1 MPVHSAKMLIFIYIY
16 YLTMQAGLFQEFARV
31 FPCFLVGGKTCP
43 FYWTEY
49 GVYFLNWNGGIVMS
63 YLKDLN
69 PQQHEAVIT
78 TEGYIRVIAGA
89 GSGKTKTLT
98 SRYMYLVDQ
107 LGISTANIL
116 CVTFTNKAAA
126 EMKKRIRR
134 FLPDQDL
141 GRITT
146 FHGFCVG
153 LLKEDCHVICYPTTF
168 IVLDEEDKE
177 AILRRVFEDLG
188 ITNRDLTIKDAI
200 DHIGWRKGGRG
211 YVKTLIGNPEK
222 IRNLSEEAT
231 TLKDKVMYRYF
242 WEQRKCYG
250 LDFDDLVYFAL
261 YILEQDKDTRVKWQ
275 QRLEYVMIDEFQ
287 DIDKDQYALADILS
301 AYHKNLFV
309 VGDPDQTI
317 YTWRGADV
325 KFILEFDSR
334 HESTKTIYLNTNY
347 RSVPQILTASNA
359 LIDKNRD
366 RLKKRL
372 EAVRPDERKPLY
384 FHAKTTQL
392 EADWLTANMRALHD
406 GGMAYSSIAVL
417 YRAHYVSRA
426 VEESLIRNKIPYVLY
441 SGVEFYKRKEI
452 KDILCYLRM
461 IYCGDDISFLRTVNE
476 PRRGIGRT
484 RISTLKEYSQ
494 LHGCSLYDALVANL
508 EMELFRRS
516 KAREYVRL
524 IEKYRAIYDGM
535 DLTDLLAGVLAESGY
550 EDMLRSSGEE
560 DRLDNLAELKQAIY
574 DFERKAGEEV
584 TLGNYLDHAALF
596 TNMDQ
601 TERAQA
607 VKLMTIHAA
616 KGLEFP
622 VVFLCGLSEGI
633 FPGKRANTRE
643 KLEEERRLCY
653 VAFTRARDR
662 LFLSDAAG
670 SNYDGSFRYPS
681 RFLFNAEKANVDYVV
696 PLDPDLEERALEEI
710 RKTEDFSSGREK
722 SSDMVG
728 KRICHAVFGQGT
740 VIGIPRGQE
749 GVIVQF
755 DSMVTPRTFGPAAK
769 LVYFT

>member
-1 MPVHSAKMLIFIYIY
+1 MD
-16 YLTMQAGLFQEFARV
+16 
-31 FPCFLVGGKTCP
+31 
-43 FYWTEY
+43 
-49 GVYFLNWNGGIVMS
+49 
-63 YLKDLN
+63 YLKELN
-69 PQQHEAVIT
+69 KDQYEAATT
-78 TEGYIRVIAGA
+78 TEGFIRVVAGA

-98 SRYMYLVDQ
+98 ARFMYLVEA

-134 FLPDQDL
+134 QLPDQDL

-153 LLKEDCHVICYPTTF
+153 LLKEDCHVVQYPTTF

-177 AILRRVFEDLG
+177 AMLRTVFEDLG
-188 ITNRDLTIKDAI
+188 ITGRDMTIKDAV
-200 DHIGWRKGGRG
+200 DYIGWRKGGRG
-211 YVKTLIGNPEK
+211 YVKTLIDPN
-222 IRNLSEEAT
+222 IDHILSLVESAG

-242 WEQRKCYG
+242 YEQRKCYG
-250 LDFDDLVYFAL
+250 LDFDDLVYFTL
-261 YILEQDKDTRVKWQ
+261 YILEHDKSTREKWQ
-275 QRLEYVMIDEFQ
+275 QRLEYVMVDEFQ

-301 AYHKNLFV
+301 GYHKNLFV

-334 HESTKTIYLNTNY
+334 HENVKTIYLNTNY
-347 RSVPQILTASNA
+347 RSVPQILSASNA
-359 LIDKNRD
+359 LIDKNRE
-366 RLKKRL
+366 RLKKQL
-372 EAVRPDERKPLY
+372 TPVRPDARKPLY
-384 FHAKTTQL
+384 CHARTSQL
-392 EADWLTANMRALHD
+392 EADWMTAQMRAMHEA
-406 GGMAYSSIAVL
+406 GRAYSDMGVL

-426 VEESLIRNKIPYVLY
+426 VEESLIRKKIPYVLY
-441 SGVEFYKRKEI
+441 SGVDFYKRKEI

-461 IYCGDDISFLRTVNE
+461 VYSGDDVSFLRTVNE
-476 PRRGIGRT
+476 PRRGVGRT
-484 RISTLKEYSQ
+484 RIRALKEYAE
-494 LHGCSLYDALVANL
+494 LNRCNLYEALLINL
-508 EMELFRRS
+508 ETDLFRRS
-516 KAREYVRL
+516 RAREYVRL
-524 IEKYRAIYDGM
+524 IEKYRAVFDGM
-535 DLTDLLAGVLAESGY
+535 DLTDLLSGVLSESGY
-550 EDMLRSSGEE
+550 EQMLRSSGEE

-584 TLGNYLDHAALF
+584 SLGNYLDHAALF

-607 VKLMTIHAA
+607 VKLMTVHAA

-643 KLEEERRLCY
+643 KLEEERRLAY
-653 VAFTRARDR
+653 VAFTRARDK

-670 SNYDGSFRYPS
+670 VNYDGSFRYPS
-681 RFLFNAEKANVDYVV
+681 RFLFNAEKQNLDYVTE
-696 PLDPDLEERALEEI
+696 LDPDLVEDAMEHI
-710 RKTEDFSSGREK
+710 RKTEAMESPSQKQDAA
-722 SSDMVG
+722 VG
-728 KRICHAVFGQGT
+728 KRVCHPVFGEGT

-749 GVIVQF
+749 GYIIQF
-755 DSMVTPRTFGPAAK
+755 DKMVTPRTFGPSVK
-769 LVYFT
+769 LIFL

>member
-1 MPVHSAKMLIFIYIY
+1 M
-16 YLTMQAGLFQEFARV
+16 E
-31 FPCFLVGGKTCP
+31 
-43 FYWTEY
+43 
-49 GVYFLNWNGGIVMS
+49 

-69 PQQHEAVIT
+69 TEQLEAAT
-78 TEGYIRVIAGA
+78 STEGYIRVVAGA

-98 SRYMYLVDQ
+98 ARYLYLVDQ

-134 FLPDQDL
+134 SLPDQDL

-153 LLKEDCHVICYPTTF
+153 LLKEDCHVVQYPSTF

-177 AILRRVFEDLG
+177 SILRTVFEDLG
-188 ITNRDLTIKDAI
+188 ISSRDMTIKEAV

-211 YVKTLIGNPEK
+211 YVKTLIGELEQL
-222 IRNLSEEAT
+222 RLLADSAT

-242 WEQRKCYG
+242 YEQRKCYG
-250 LDFDDLVYFAL
+250 LDFDDLVYFVL
-261 YILEQDKDTRVKWQ
+261 YILQQSRETREKWQ
-275 QRLEYVMIDEFQ
+275 SRLEYIMVDEFQ

-301 AYHKNLFV
+301 GYHKNLFV

-334 HESTKTIYLNTNY
+334 HENVKTIYLNTNY

-366 RLKKRL
+366 RLKKQL
-372 EAVRPDERKPLY
+372 CAVRSDARKPLY
-384 FHAKTTQL
+384 YHAKTGQL
-392 EADWLTANMRALHD
+392 EADWMTANMRALHEA
-406 GGMAYSSIAVL
+406 GMPYSAMGVL
-417 YRAHYVSRA
+417 YRAHYVSRT

-476 PRRGIGRT
+476 PRRGVGRT
-484 RISTLKEYSQ
+484 RIAALKEYAAMHQ
-494 LHGCSLYDALVANL
+494 CSLYEALL
-508 EMELFRRS
+508 SCLDTDLFRRS
-516 KAREYVRL
+516 RAREYARL
-524 IEKYRAIYDGM
+524 IEKYRAIFDGM
-535 DLTDLLAGVLAESGY
+535 DLTDLLAGVLSESGY
-550 EDMLRSSGEE
+550 EDMLRTNGEE
-560 DRLDNLAELKQAIY
+560 ERLDNLAELKQAIY
-574 DFERKAGEEV
+574 DFARKAGEEV
-584 TLGNYLDHAALF
+584 SLGNYLDHAALF

-601 TERAQA
+601 TEKAQA
-607 VKLMTIHAA
+607 VKLMTVHAA

-653 VAFTRARDR
+653 VAFTRAKDR

-681 RFLFNAEKANVDYVV
+681 RFLFNAEKENVEYAV
-696 PLDPDLEERALEEI
+696 PLDPELEERAMEQI
-710 RKTEDFSSGREK
+710 RKTEDFGQRVEIPDEK
-722 SSDMVG
+722 IG
-728 KRICHAVFGQGT
+728 KRILHPVFGEGT
-740 VIGIPRGQE
+740 VIGTPRGQE
-749 GVIVQF
+749 GIIVQF
-755 DSMVTPRTFGPAAK
+755 VSMVTPRTFGSGAK
-769 LVYFT
+769 ITWLT

>member
-1 MPVHSAKMLIFIYIY
+1 MD
-16 YLTMQAGLFQEFARV
+16 
-31 FPCFLVGGKTCP
+31 
-43 FYWTEY
+43 
-49 GVYFLNWNGGIVMS
+49 

-69 PQQHEAVIT
+69 PEQLEAVTT
-78 TEGYIRVIAGA
+78 TEGYIRVVAGA

-98 SRYMYLVDQ
+98 ARYMYLVEQ

-134 FLPDQDL
+134 SLPDQDL

-153 LLKEDCHVICYPTTF
+153 LLKEDCHVVQYPSTF

-177 AILRRVFEDLG
+177 AILRTVFEDLG
-188 ITNRDLTIKDAI
+188 ITSREMTIKEAV

-211 YVKTLIGNPEK
+211 YVKTLIGDPEK
-222 IRNLSEEAT
+222 LRQLANEAT
-231 TLKDKVMYRYF
+231 TLKDKVLYRYF
-242 WEQRKCYG
+242 YEQRKCYG
-250 LDFDDLVYFAL
+250 LDFDDLVYFVL
-261 YILEQDKDTRVKWQ
+261 YILQNSKETREKWQ
-275 QRLEYVMIDEFQ
+275 SRLEYIMVDEFQ

-301 AYHKNLFV
+301 GYHKNLFV

-334 HESTKTIYLNTNY
+334 HEDVKTIYLNTNY
-347 RSVPQILTASNA
+347 RSIPQILTASNA

-366 RLKKRL
+366 RLKKQL
-372 EAVRPDERKPLY
+372 SAVRPDSRKPLY
-384 FHAKTTQL
+384 FHAKTGQM
-392 EADWLTANMRALHD
+392 EADWMTANMRALHEA
-406 GGMAYSSIAVL
+406 GMPYSAMGVL
-417 YRAHYVSRA
+417 YRAHYVSRT
-426 VEESLIRNKIPYVLY
+426 VEESLIKNKIPYVLY

-461 IYCGDDISFLRTVNE
+461 VYCGDDISFLRTVNE
-476 PRRGIGRT
+476 PRRGVGRT
-484 RISTLKEYSQ
+484 RIGALKEYAA
-494 LHGCSLYDALVANL
+494 LHKCSLYEALLACLDTV
-508 EMELFRRS
+508 LFRRS
-516 KAREYVRL
+516 RAKEYARL
-524 IEKYRAIYDGM
+524 IEKYRAIFDGM
-535 DLTDLLAGVLAESGY
+535 DLTDLLAGILSESGY

-560 DRLDNLAELKQAIY
+560 ERLDNLAELKQAIY

-601 TERAQA
+601 TEKAQA

-653 VAFTRARDR
+653 VAFTRAKDR

-681 RFLFNAEKANVDYVV
+681 RFLFNAEKDNVEYAA
-696 PLDPDLEERALEEI
+696 PLDPELEERALEQI
-710 RKTEDFSSGREK
+710 RKTEDTASRPAQPCEQ
-722 SSDMVG
+722 VG
-728 KRICHAVFGQGT
+728 KRILHPVFGEGT
-740 VIGIPRGQE
+740 VIGTPRGQE
-749 GVIVQF
+749 GIIVQF
-755 DSMVTPRTFGPAAK
+755 ETMVTPRTFGPAAK
-769 LVYFT
+769 IVWLT

>member
-1 MPVHSAKMLIFIYIY
+1 M
-16 YLTMQAGLFQEFARV
+16 E
-31 FPCFLVGGKTCP
+31 
-43 FYWTEY
+43 
-49 GVYFLNWNGGIVMS
+49 
-63 YLKDLN
+63 YLKELN
-69 PQQHEAVIT
+69 PEQLEAATT
-78 TEGYIRVIAGA
+78 TEGFIRVVAGA

-98 SRYMYLVDQ
+98 ARYMYLVDQ

-134 FLPDQDL
+134 QLPDQDL

-153 LLKEDCHVICYPTTF
+153 LLKEDCHVVRYPSTF

-177 AILRRVFEDLG
+177 SILRTVFENLG
-188 ITNRDLTIKDAI
+188 ITSRDLTIREAV

-211 YVKTLIGNPEK
+211 YVKTLIGDPEK
-222 IRNLSEEAT
+222 LRRLSDEAT
-231 TLKDKVMYRYF
+231 TLKDKVLYRYF
-242 WEQRKCYG
+242 YEQRKCYG
-250 LDFDDLVYFAL
+250 LDFDDLVYFVL
-261 YILEQDKDTRVKWQ
+261 YILEKDSITREKWQ
-275 QRLEYVMIDEFQ
+275 QRLEYIMVDEFQ

-301 AYHKNLFV
+301 GYHKNLFV

-334 HESTKTIYLNTNY
+334 HESATTIYLNTNY

-359 LIDKNRD
+359 LIDKNRN
-366 RLKKRL
+366 RLKKQL
-372 EAVRPDERKPLY
+372 SSVRSDARKPLY
-384 FHAKTTQL
+384 FHAKTGQL
-392 EADWLTANMRALHD
+392 EADWMTANMRALHE
-406 GGMAYSSIAVL
+406 GGMPYSAMGVL
-417 YRAHYVSRA
+417 YRAHYVSRT

-452 KDILCYLRM
+452 KDVLCYLRM
-461 IYCGDDISFLRTVNE
+461 VYSGDDISFLRTVNQ
-476 PRRGIGRT
+476 PRRGVGRT
-484 RISTLKEYSQ
+484 RIAALKEYVN
-494 LHGCSLYDALVANL
+494 LHGTSLYEALMAL
-508 EMELFRRS
+508 LDTDLFRRS
-516 KAREYVRL
+516 RAKEYVRL
-524 IEKYRAIYDGM
+524 IEKYRAIFDGM
-535 DLTDLLAGVLAESGY
+535 DLTDLLAGILSESGY

-560 DRLDNLAELKQAIY
+560 ERLDNLAELKQAIY

-601 TERAQA
+601 TEKAQA

-622 VVFLCGLSEGI
+622 VVFLCGLSEGV

-653 VAFTRARDR
+653 VAFTRAKDR

-681 RFLFNAEKANVDYVV
+681 RFLFNAEKENLEYAVL
-696 PLDPDLEERALEEI
+696 LDPELEERAMEHI
-710 RKTEDFSSGREK
+710 RKTEELETQFRQPSEQI
-722 SSDMVG
+722 G
-728 KRICHAVFGQGT
+728 KRVLHAVFGEGS
-740 VIGIPRGQE
+740 VIGVPRGQE
-749 GVIVQF
+749 GIIVQF
-755 DSMVTPRTFGPAAK
+755 DSMITPRTFGPGAK
-769 LVYFT
+769 ITYLT

>member
-1 MPVHSAKMLIFIYIY
+1 MMD
-16 YLTMQAGLFQEFARV
+16 
-31 FPCFLVGGKTCP
+31 
-43 FYWTEY
+43 
-49 GVYFLNWNGGIVMS
+49 
-63 YLKDLN
+63 YLKELN
-69 PQQHEAVIT
+69 REQYEAATT
-78 TEGYIRVIAGA
+78 TEGFIRVVAGA

-98 SRYMYLVDQ
+98 ARYMYLVEM

-134 FLPDQDL
+134 QLPDQDL

-153 LLKEDCHVICYPTTF
+153 LLKEDCHVVQYPTTF

-177 AILRRVFEDLG
+177 AMLKTVFEDLG
-188 ITNRDLTIKDAI
+188 ITSRDMTIRDAV

-211 YVKTLIGNPEK
+211 YVKTLIDP
-222 IRNLSEEAT
+222 NLNHMLDLAQSAT

-242 WEQRKCYG
+242 YEQRKCYG

-261 YILEQDKDTRVKWQ
+261 YILEHDRATREKWQ
-275 QRLEYVMIDEFQ
+275 HRLEYIMVDEFQ
-287 DIDKDQYALADILS
+287 DIDKDQYTLADILS
-301 AYHKNLFV
+301 GYHKNLFV

-325 KFILEFDSR
+325 KFILEFVSR
-334 HESTKTIYLNTNY
+334 HEDVKTIYLNTNY
-347 RSVPQILTASNA
+347 RSAPQILAASNA
-359 LIDKNRD
+359 MIDKNRE
-366 RLKKRL
+366 RLKKQL
-372 EAVRPDERKPLY
+372 SAVRADDRKPLY
-384 FHAKTTQL
+384 FHAKTSQL
-392 EADWLTANMRALHD
+392 EADWMTAQMRAMHE
-406 GGMAYSSIAVL
+406 GGMPYSHMGVL

-426 VEESLIRNKIPYVLY
+426 VEESLIRSKIPYVLY

-461 IYCGDDISFLRTVNE
+461 VYAGDDISFLRTVNE
-476 PRRGIGRT
+476 PRRGVGRT
-484 RISTLKEYSQ
+484 RIQALKEFAQ
-494 LHGCSLYDALVANL
+494 LNQCSLYEALLGSL
-508 EMELFRRS
+508 ETDLFRRS
-516 KAREYVRL
+516 RAKEYVRL
-524 IEKYRAIYDGM
+524 IEKYRAIFDGM
-535 DLTDLLAGVLAESGY
+535 DLTDLLSGILSESGY
-550 EDMLRSSGEE
+550 EQMLRTSGEE
-560 DRLDNLAELKQAIY
+560 ERLDNLAELKQAIY

-584 TLGNYLDHAALF
+584 SLGNYLDHAALF

-601 TERAQA
+601 TEKAQA
-607 VKLMTIHAA
+607 VKLMTVHAA

-643 KLEEERRLCY
+643 KLEEERRLAY

-670 SNYDGSFRYPS
+670 TNYDGSFRYPS
-681 RFLFNAEKANVDYVV
+681 RFLFNAEQENLDYAV
-696 PLDPDLEERALEEI
+696 PLDPDLVEDAMEHI
-710 RKTEDFSSGREK
+710 RKTEDLGAPEQK
-722 SSDMVG
+722 KDETVG
-728 KRICHAVFGQGT
+728 KRVRHPVFGDGA

-749 GVIVQF
+749 GYIIQF
-755 DSMVTPRTFGPAAK
+755 DSMVTPRTFGPMVK
-769 LVYFT
+769 LEFLA

>member
-1 MPVHSAKMLIFIYIY
+1 MK
-16 YLTMQAGLFQEFARV
+16 E
-31 FPCFLVGGKTCP
+31 
-43 FYWTEY
+43 
-49 GVYFLNWNGGIVMS
+49 
-63 YLKDLN
+63 LN
-69 PQQHEAVIT
+69 PEQLEAATT
-78 TEGYIRVIAGA
+78 TEGYIRVVAGA

-98 SRYMYLVDQ
+98 ARYMYLVEM

-116 CVTFTNKAAA
+116 CVTFTNKAAG

-134 FLPDQDL
+134 NLPDQDL

-153 LLKEDCHVICYPTTF
+153 LLKEDCHVVQYPTTF

-177 AILRRVFEDLG
+177 AMLRTVFEDLG
-188 ITNRDLTIKDAI
+188 ITSRDLTIKEAI

-211 YVKTLIGNPEK
+211 YVKTLIGDPEK
-222 IRNLSEEAT
+222 LRSLADAAT
-231 TLKDKVMYRYF
+231 TLKDKVLYRYF
-242 WEQRKCYG
+242 YEQRKCYG
-250 LDFDDLVYFAL
+250 LDFDDLVYFTL
-261 YILEQDKDTRVKWQ
+261 YILEQDREVREKWQ
-275 QRLEYVMIDEFQ
+275 SRLEYIMVDEFQ

-301 AYHKNLFV
+301 GYHKNLFV

-334 HESTKTIYLNTNY
+334 HSGAKTIYLNTNY
-347 RSVPQILTASNA
+347 RSAPQILAASNA
-359 LIDKNRD
+359 LIDKNRE
-366 RLKKRL
+366 RLKKQL
-372 EAVRPDERKPLY
+372 TAVRADDRKPLY
-384 FHAKTTQL
+384 YHAKTGQL
-392 EADWLTANMRALHD
+392 EADWITANMRALHEA
-406 GGMAYSSIAVL
+406 GMPYSSMGVL

-426 VEESLIRNKIPYVLY
+426 VEESLIRSKIPYVLY

-452 KDILCYLRM
+452 KDVLCYLRRM
-461 IYCGDDISFLRTVNE
+461 YSGDDISFLRTVNE
-476 PRRGIGRT
+476 PRRGVGRT
-484 RISTLKEYSQ
+484 RIAALKEFAQ
-494 LHGCSLYDALVANL
+494 LNRCSLYEALTANL
-508 EMELFRRS
+508 ETELFRRS
-516 KAREYVRL
+516 RAREYVRL
-524 IEKYRAIYDGM
+524 IEKYRAIFDGL
-535 DLTDLLAGVLAESGY
+535 DLTDLLAGVLNESGY
-550 EDMLRSSGEE
+550 EDMLRSCGEE
-560 DRLDNLAELKQAIY
+560 ERLDNLAELKQAIY
-574 DFERKAGEEV
+574 DFQRKAGEEV

-601 TERAQA
+601 TEKAQA

-670 SNYDGSFRYPS
+670 TNYDGSFRCPS
-681 RFLFNAEKANVDYVV
+681 RFLFNAEKENVEYAV
-696 PLDPDLEERALEEI
+696 PLDPELEERTMEQVRRTGDTDTRPEQPSELV
-710 RKTEDFSSGREK
+710 GRR
-722 SSDMVG
+722 VL
-728 KRICHAVFGQGT
+728 HPVFGEGC

-755 DSMVTPRTFGPAAK
+755 DAMATPRTFAPGTKIAYLA
-769 LVYFT
+769 

>member
-1 MPVHSAKMLIFIYIY
+1 M
-16 YLTMQAGLFQEFARV
+16 E
-31 FPCFLVGGKTCP
+31 
-43 FYWTEY
+43 
-49 GVYFLNWNGGIVMS
+49 
-63 YLKDLN
+63 YLKSLN
-69 PQQHEAVIT
+69 PEQLEAAT
-78 TEGYIRVIAGA
+78 ATEGYIRVVAGA

-98 SRYMYLVDQ
+98 ARYMYLADQ

-134 FLPDQDL
+134 QLPDQDL

-153 LLKEDCHVICYPTTF
+153 LLKEDCHVVQYPTTF

-177 AILRRVFEDLG
+177 AMLRTVFEDLG
-188 ITNRDLTIKDAI
+188 VTSRDMTIREAV

-211 YVKTLIGNPEK
+211 YVKTLIGDPRK
-222 IRNLSEEAT
+222 LYQLSQEAA

-242 WEQRKCYG
+242 YEQRKCYG

-261 YILEQDKDTRVKWQ
+261 YILEQDRHTREKWQ
-275 QRLEYVMIDEFQ
+275 QRLEYIMVDEFQ

-301 AYHKNLFV
+301 GYHRNLFV

-334 HESTKTIYLNTNY
+334 HENVKTIYLNTNY
-347 RSVPQILTASNA
+347 RSVPQILSAANA

-366 RLKKRL
+366 RLKKQL
-372 EAVRPDERKPLY
+372 TAVRSDARKPLY
-384 FHAKTTQL
+384 FHAKTGQL
-392 EADWLTANMRALHD
+392 EADWITANMRALHD
-406 GGMAYSSIAVL
+406 GGMPYTDVGVL

-426 VEESLIRNKIPYVLY
+426 LEESLIRNKIPYVLY

-461 IYCGDDISFLRTVNE
+461 IYSGDDVSFLRTVNE
-476 PRRGIGRT
+476 PRRGVGRT
-484 RISTLKEYSQ
+484 RLGALKEYAQ
-494 LHGCSLYDALVANL
+494 MNQCSLYEALTANL
-508 EMELFRRS
+508 ETELFRRS
-516 KAREYVRL
+516 RAREYVRM
-524 IEKYRAIYDGM
+524 IEKHRAIYDGM
-535 DLTDLLAGVLAESGY
+535 DLTDLLESVLKESGY
-550 EDMLRSSGEE
+550 EDMLRTNGEE
-560 DRLDNLAELKQAIY
+560 ERLDNLAELKQAVY
-574 DFERKAGEEV
+574 DFVRKAGEEV

-601 TERAQA
+601 TEKTQSVR
-607 VKLMTIHAA
+607 LMTIHAA

-622 VVFLCGLSEGI
+622 VVFLCGMSEGI
-633 FPGKRANTRE
+633 FPGKRANTRQ

-670 SNYDGSFRYPS
+670 TNYDGSFRCPS
-681 RFLFNAEKANVDYVV
+681 RFLFNAEKENVDYAV
-696 PLDPDLEERALEEI
+696 PLDPELEERTLERI
-710 RKTEDFSSGREK
+710 RGTEDVERPARQTDALIGRRV
-722 SSDMVG
+722 SHG
-728 KRICHAVFGQGT
+728 VFGQGV
-740 VIGIPRGQE
+740 VIGIPRDQE

-755 DSMVTPRTFGPAAK
+755 DAMVTPRTFGPGVK
-769 LVYFT
+769 LTFLP

>member
-1 MPVHSAKMLIFIYIY
+1 MMD
-16 YLTMQAGLFQEFARV
+16 
-31 FPCFLVGGKTCP
+31 
-43 FYWTEY
+43 
-49 GVYFLNWNGGIVMS
+49 
-63 YLKDLN
+63 YLKELN
-69 PQQHEAVIT
+69 GQQYEAATT
-78 TEGYIRVIAGA
+78 TEGFIRVVAGA

-98 SRYMYLVDQ
+98 ARYMYLVEM

-126 EMKKRIRR
+126 EMKKRIRKQ
-134 FLPDQDL
+134 LPDQDL

-153 LLKEDCHVICYPTTF
+153 LLKEDCHVVQYPTTF

-177 AILRRVFEDLG
+177 AMLKTVFEDLG
-188 ITNRDLTIKDAI
+188 ITSKDMTIKDAV

-211 YVKTLIGNPEK
+211 YVKTLIDPDLNHLRDLAESA
-222 IRNLSEEAT
+222 N
-231 TLKDKVMYRYF
+231 TLKDKVLYRYF
-242 WEQRKCYG
+242 YEQRKCYG

-261 YILEQDKDTRVKWQ
+261 YILEHDKATREKWQ
-275 QRLEYVMIDEFQ
+275 RRLEYIMVDEFQ

-301 AYHKNLFV
+301 GYHKNLFV

-334 HESTKTIYLNTNY
+334 HENVKTIYLNTNY

-359 LIDKNRD
+359 LIDKNRE
-366 RLKKRL
+366 RLKKQL
-372 EAVRPDERKPLY
+372 TAVRPDSRKPLY
-384 FHAKTTQL
+384 FHAKTSQL
-392 EADWLTANMRALHD
+392 EADWMTAQMRAMHE
-406 GGMAYSSIAVL
+406 GGMPYSNMGVL

-461 IYCGDDISFLRTVNE
+461 VYAGDDISFLRTVNE
-476 PRRGIGRT
+476 PRRGVGRT
-484 RISTLKEYSQ
+484 RIQTLKEFAE
-494 LHGCSLYDALVANL
+494 LNKCSLYEALLGSL
-508 EMELFRRS
+508 ETDLFRRS
-516 KAREYVRL
+516 RAKEYVRL
-524 IEKYRAIYDGM
+524 IEKYRAIFDGM
-535 DLTDLLAGVLAESGY
+535 DLTDLLSGILSESGY
-550 EDMLRSSGEE
+550 EQMLRSSGEE
-560 DRLDNLAELKQAIY
+560 ERLDNLAELKQAIY

-584 TLGNYLDHAALF
+584 SLGNYLDHAALF

-601 TERAQA
+601 TEKSQA
-607 VKLMTIHAA
+607 VKLMTVHAA

-643 KLEEERRLCY
+643 KLEEERRLAY

-662 LFLSDAAG
+662 LLLSDAAG
-670 SNYDGSFRYPS
+670 TNYDGSFRYPS
-681 RFLFNAEKANVDYVV
+681 RFLFNAEEENLDYVAQ
-696 PLDPDLEERALEEI
+696 LDPDLVEDAMEHI
-710 RKTEDFSSGREK
+710 RKTEDMDIPRRK
-722 SSDMVG
+722 HDDTVG
-728 KRICHAVFGQGT
+728 KRVRHPVFGEGT

-749 GVIVQF
+749 GYIVQF
-755 DSMVTPRTFGPAAK
+755 DKIVTPRTFGPMVK
-769 LVYFT
+769 LEFLT

>member
-1 MPVHSAKMLIFIYIY
+1 MD
-16 YLTMQAGLFQEFARV
+16 
-31 FPCFLVGGKTCP
+31 
-43 FYWTEY
+43 
-49 GVYFLNWNGGIVMS
+49 
-63 YLKDLN
+63 YLKELN
-69 PQQHEAVIT
+69 LEQYEAATT
-78 TEGYIRVIAGA
+78 TEGFIRVVAGA

-98 SRYMYLVDQ
+98 ARYMYLVQ
-107 LGISTANIL
+107 MLGISTANIL

-134 FLPDQDL
+134 QLPDRDL

-153 LLKEDCHVICYPTTF
+153 LLKEDCHVVQYPTTF

-177 AILRRVFEDLG
+177 AMLKTVFEDLG
-188 ITNRDLTIKDAI
+188 ITSRDMTIKDAV
-200 DHIGWRKGGRG
+200 DYIGWRKGGRG
-211 YVKTLIGNPEK
+211 YVKTLIDP
-222 IRNLSEEAT
+222 NLNHLHDLVESAT
-231 TLKDKVMYRYF
+231 TLKDKVLYRYF
-242 WEQRKCYG
+242 YEQRKCYG

-261 YILEQDKDTRVKWQ
+261 YILEHDQLTREKWQ
-275 QRLEYVMIDEFQ
+275 QRLEYVMVDEFQ

-301 AYHKNLFV
+301 GYHKNLFV

-334 HESTKTIYLNTNY
+334 HENVKTIYLNTNY

-366 RLKKRL
+366 RLKKQL
-372 EAVRPDERKPLY
+372 TSVRPDARKPLY
-384 FHAKTTQL
+384 FHAKTGQL
-392 EADWLTANMRALHD
+392 EADWMTAQMRAMHE
-406 GGMAYSSIAVL
+406 GGMPYSDMGVL

-461 IYCGDDISFLRTVNE
+461 IYSGDDVSFLRTVNE
-476 PRRGIGRT
+476 PRRGVGRT
-484 RISTLKEYSQ
+484 RIQALKEYAE
-494 LHGCSLYDALVANL
+494 LNRCNLYEALLACL
-508 EMELFRRS
+508 ETELFRRS
-516 KAREYVRL
+516 RAREYVRL
-524 IEKYRAIYDGM
+524 IEKYRAIFDGM
-535 DLTDLLAGVLAESGY
+535 DLTDLLSGVLSESGY
-550 EDMLRSSGEE
+550 EEMLRASGEE
-560 DRLDNLAELKQAIY
+560 ERLDNLAELKQAIY
-574 DFERKAGEEV
+574 DFERKAGEDV
-584 TLGNYLDHAALF
+584 SLGNYLDHAALF

-601 TERAQA
+601 TEKAQA
-607 VKLMTIHAA
+607 VKLMTVHAA

-643 KLEEERRLCY
+643 KLEEERRLAY
-653 VAFTRARDR
+653 VAFTRAKDR

-670 SNYDGSFRYPS
+670 LNYDGSFRYPS
-681 RFLFNAEKANVDYVV
+681 RFLFNAEKENLDYAV
-696 PLDPDLEERALEEI
+696 PLDPDLIEDAMDHI
-710 RKTEDFSSGREK
+710 RKTEDVEETPRKKDES
-722 SSDMVG
+722 VG
-728 KRICHAVFGQGT
+728 KRVRHPVFGDGT

-749 GVIVQF
+749 GYIIQF
-755 DSMVTPRTFGPAAK
+755 DSMVTPRTFGAAVK
-769 LVYFT
+769 LEFLT